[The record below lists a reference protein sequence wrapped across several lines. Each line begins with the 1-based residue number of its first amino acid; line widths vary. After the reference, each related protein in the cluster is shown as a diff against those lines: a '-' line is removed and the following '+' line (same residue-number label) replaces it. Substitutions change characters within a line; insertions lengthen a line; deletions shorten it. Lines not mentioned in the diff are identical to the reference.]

1 LTTETAGDQLL
12 AVLAID
18 RLERASDGPTS
29 SCLDDW
35 QPEYGGDLER
45 WSTDMKT
52 GVEKV
57 APIADRAL
65 IFTTDATSFHGHPDT
80 KMLRVCDWAKRRLG
94 VSDQAASR
102 VLGFSDRLR
111 RQGAGK
117 GPKE

>member
-1 LTTETAGDQLL
+1 LTTETAEDQLL
-12 AVLAID
+12 AVLTID

-29 SCLDDW
+29 SWLDDW
-35 QPEYGGDLER
+35 QPEYGSDLER
-45 WSTDMKT
+45 WSADMKT

-57 APIADRAL
+57 APVANRVL
-65 IFTTDATSFHGHPDT
+65 IFTTDAALCDGHSDT
-80 KMLRVCDWAKRRLG
+80 KMLRVYDWAKRRLG